1 MGVLTF
7 GECDDAY
14 EELRR
19 VRPAVLRSGRGGWG
33 LMRATRQEIKEATD
47 DLRAKGVSVD

>member
-1 MGVLTF
+1 MRSSEGCVQLFCARVGPGGV
-7 GECDDAY
+7 
-14 EELRR
+14 
-19 VRPAVLRSGRGGWG
+19 